1 MIKIII
7 DQLIRERAAEWHRNI
22 TYADVT
28 EATGISDSTLA
39 RLKLGRARGIQWRVL
54 EPLCIYLD
62 CQPGDLIVL
71 EPGVPISE
79 SDADRAVREARERGL
94 GIADLIEAPGR

>member
-1 MIKIII
+1 MIKFRL
-7 DQLIRERAAEWHRNI
+7 DQLIRERAAKWQRDI
-22 TYADVT
+22 TYTDVT

-39 RLKLGRARGIQWRVL
+39 RLKLDRAKGIQWRVL

-71 EPGVPISE
+71 EPTEPITE

-94 GIADLIEAPGR
+94 GIADLIEAPSK